1 MSAIRSVL
9 NVARAKFFNVRGT
22 GAVRIKLN
30 TTKLLPTRSLSISAK
45 IFQFSNATFI
55 KPINS
60 SFARSVTTESTSNN
74 INENNT
80 KPVFPHNKRRYPY
93 TPEIAE
99 VAIYNRI
106 KWLRDNLYDRVN
118 YNLLEDFTGWL
129 DGCGMLRYSAVFE
142 GMLWQDIIKLSRH
155 ELMLMGVKDIESA
168 WRLGSCFWI
177 IKCDLAMKE
186 GKKLP
191 YRGGKDRVNIDLKSL
206 EEDFPAYL
214 KTFDMEQYA
223 PAFKDKNWREIIDMD
238 YKDLKALGINSVNDR
253 IKLIKNFWAIRR
265 KLYHMERIEKCVMQ
279 PDKIENSN
287 DSENISNT

>member
-22 GAVRIKLN
+22 GAVRIKLT

-106 KWLRDNLYDRVN
+106 KWLRDNLYDH
-118 YNLLEDFTGWL
+118 
-129 DGCGMLRYSAVFE
+129 GCGMLRYSAVFE

-265 KLYHMERIEKCVMQ
+265 KLR
-279 PDKIENSN
+279 
-287 DSENISNT
+287 